1 MKRNHTKILS
11 FILPITIMV
20 SCSQEPAPDA
30 GGRGEQSPF
39 SGKTLIAE
47 GLRSEALIVFPEED
61 ETWLGKIDQKML
73 VNAIFDAIYEGR
85 VKPYDFIT
93 DDPLSIE
100 DVKAIESSIDT
111 IYIEDFETGE
121 IEMKVVEDELRRDE
135 ITKVFVK
142 EDWYFDTANFKMEKK
157 VIGISLAIENY
168 DENGNLRGYTPLFIV
183 YFDERYPLHG
193 EDIP

>member
-1 MKRNHTKILS
+1 MKKNLTNILPLILS
-11 FILPITIMV
+11 VTIMV
-20 SCSQEPAPDA
+20 SCSQEPAPDDK
-30 GGRGEQSPF
+30 GTGEQSP
-39 SGKTLIAE
+39 SSVMLIAE
-47 GLRSEALIVFPEED
+47 GFRSEGLIIFPEED

-73 VNAIFDAIYEGR
+73 VDAIFDAIYEGR
-85 VKPYDFIT
+85 VTPYDFIT

-100 DVKAIESSIDT
+100 DVRAIESSIDT
-111 IYIEDFETGE
+111 IYTEDFETGE

-142 EDWYFDTANFKMEKK
+142 EDWYFDAVNFKIEKK

-168 DENGNLRGYTPLFIV
+168 DESGNMRGYEPLFIV
-183 YFDERYPLHG
+183 YFDERYPLPN